1 MLRLKGKKKPKN
13 LCLVCSLKDE
23 LPEKKSILLWKEKK
37 KKLMPTLLYGFSHQ
51 SGNLIKRDSEKK
63 IPGGVFCPNL
73 GIQALMPII

>member
-1 MLRLKGKKKPKN
+1 MNYLKKRVFFFGR
-13 LCLVCSLKDE
+13 
-23 LPEKKSILLWKEKK
+23 KK

-51 SGNLIKRDSEKK
+51 SGNLINRDSEKK